1 MSYRSNYLV
10 GADGGKTVG
19 PKIGVEMEGP
29 GGLRK
34 IVSTH
39 FKADLSVYWDD
50 RTGIAHFCNPVMGA
64 GMRSGSILP
73 LGPTWGRYSEEW
85 QMHFAINPEDPVF
98 PRDEAVNRIRQL
110 LNLPKLEIEVL
121 SLSNWVLERVLASKY
136 RQGRVFI
143 GGDSAHRHP
152 PTTGLGLNTAV
163 QDSHNLAWKLSLVLK
178 GKAPSDILDS
188 YEVERLPIGRIN
200 CDWAFFTSQRH
211 HVIAKAIGIEDGQPE
226 TNKANFLRMFHDDSE
241 IGKASRAYLQYVI
254 DGQKVE
260 FAAHEMDL
268 GFVYQQGLLVPDGSP
283 APPRHAMHQVY
294 TPTARPGHRIPHA
307 WLDNQGKRVSTHDL
321 VGPEGHFLLITG
333 RNGTMWAAAA
343 RRAAKLRSIGLNVAQ
358 IVEPMD
364 QPTNEEYVDLESQWT
379 EVKGFDTDGAI
390 LVRPD
395 NIVAWRSA
403 GVGQAQDISDAFD
416 QILGLKS
423 YFTVNGTC

>member
-152 PTTGLGLNTAV
+152 
-163 QDSHNLAWKLSLVLK
+163 
-178 GKAPSDILDS
+178 
-188 YEVERLPIGRIN
+188 R
-200 CDWAFFTSQRH
+200 
-211 HVIAKAIGIEDGQPE
+211 
-226 TNKANFLRMFHDDSE
+226 
-241 IGKASRAYLQYVI
+241 
-254 DGQKVE
+254 
-260 FAAHEMDL
+260 
-268 GFVYQQGLLVPDGSP
+268 
-283 APPRHAMHQVY
+283 
-294 TPTARPGHRIPHA
+294 
-307 WLDNQGKRVSTHDL
+307 
-321 VGPEGHFLLITG
+321 
-333 RNGTMWAAAA
+333 
-343 RRAAKLRSIGLNVAQ
+343 
-358 IVEPMD
+358 
-364 QPTNEEYVDLESQWT
+364 
-379 EVKGFDTDGAI
+379 
-390 LVRPD
+390 RPD
-395 NIVAWRSA
+395 
-403 GVGQAQDISDAFD
+403 
-416 QILGLKS
+416 
-423 YFTVNGTC
+423 